1 MLKKIKQIKFSDFN
15 SDDEFLTY
23 LLENDITELIDETGQ
38 SFSYTEFSEIWQQN
52 KPEDLKKFK
61 S

>member
-1 MLKKIKQIKFSDFN
+1 MTKKIKQIKFSDFN

-23 LLENDITELIDETGQ
+23 LLENDITELVDETGQ
-38 SFSYTEFSEIWQQN
+38 LFSYTEFSEIWQQN

>member
-1 MLKKIKQIKFSDFN
+1 MTKKIKQIKFSDFN

-23 LLENDITELIDETGQ
+23 LLENDISELIDEDGKT
-38 SFSYTEFSEIWQQN
+38 FSYTEFSEIWQDN

>member
-15 SDDEFLTY
+15 SPEDFLTY
-23 LLENDITELIDETGQ
+23 LLENDITELVDENGQ
-38 SFSYTEFSEIWQQN
+38 SFPYTEFSEIWQQN

>member
-1 MLKKIKQIKFSDFN
+1 MTKKIKQIKFSDFN

-23 LLENDITELIDETGQ
+23 LLENDIAELIDDEGKL
-38 SFSYTEFSEIWQQN
+38 FSYTEFSEIWQQN

>member
-15 SDDEFLTY
+15 SDEDFLTY
-23 LLENDITELIDETGQ
+23 LLENDISQLMDEDGNI
-38 SFSYTEFSEIWQQN
+38 FPYTEFPEIWQQN

>member
-1 MLKKIKQIKFSDFN
+1 MTKKIKQIKFSDFN

-23 LLENDITELIDETGQ
+23 LLENDISELEDEEGNL
-38 SFSYTEFSEIWQQN
+38 FPYTDFTEIWKQN